1 MVRYPPECGGE
12 EEEEGWIGNSDCGC
26 NISLIS
32 IERGLCVIS
41 AGMWSS
47 IVSFS
52 QHRPSV
58 CRHGAIKCYFV
69 RWLNLFI
76 ISKRHAEETC
86 PGYWF
91 LRIVLRPL
99 VEMTDWAARIGR
111 NHCACLFFFFWIVS
125 VWPGVLKNFTKTLKL
140 SSSRPKLSHF
150 AVCLIMKNRN
160 YSWKYIKLQETQLY
174 LDRSFSSTRGGL
186 CFTLAVTGVND
197 NRDDKRDL
205 WLYGCMSTFGRNERN
220 IGLSISARTDL
231 PL

>member
-58 CRHGAIKCYFV
+58 CRHGAIKFYFV

-91 LRIVLRPL
+91 LRIVVRPL
-99 VEMTDWAARIGR
+99 VEKTDWAAGLAGTIVHAFSFLESWVYDQVFSRTLQRPFNSAQAVQSFRIL
-111 NHCACLFFFFWIVS
+111 LF
-125 VWPGVLKNFTKTLKL
+125 VWLWKTEII
-140 SSSRPKLSHF
+140 HE
-150 AVCLIMKNRN
+150 N
-160 YSWKYIKLQETQLY
+160 T
-174 LDRSFSSTRGGL
+174 
-186 CFTLAVTGVND
+186 
-197 NRDDKRDL
+197 
-205 WLYGCMSTFGRNERN
+205 STFKRYSCILIVALAKPEEGCV
-220 IGLSISARTDL
+220 SH
-231 PL
+231 